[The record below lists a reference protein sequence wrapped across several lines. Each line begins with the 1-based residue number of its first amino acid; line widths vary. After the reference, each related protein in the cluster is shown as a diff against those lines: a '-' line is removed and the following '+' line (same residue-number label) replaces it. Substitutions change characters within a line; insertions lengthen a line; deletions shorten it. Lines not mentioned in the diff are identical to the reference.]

1 MSRHYPFCLS
11 TLPTVCAASL
21 ALLMPAS
28 VSPLL
33 AQTAPQQTAQ
43 QAALSDHAKTD
54 NKTEQKPSAESAPPQ
69 AAPTAAANPAA
80 QKGITGKAIDK
91 VKEVAKSAG
100 DIFSRV
106 PCLPPK
112 GGSKSM
118 GSLPHV
124 ASKLVAGQPVVII
137 AFGSS
142 STAGYG
148 ATSPDFNYPN
158 RLAAQLRRQYP
169 TADISVV
176 NAGKGGEDA
185 PEMMK
190 RLQTAVID
198 MQPDLVIWQVGTN
211 AVLRNLDPGETAK
224 LVEEGIARIQA
235 AGADVVLIDPQYSPK
250 VNEHAESAGKMMKLL
265 EQGRRASQGRPLPA
279 LRGDERLAREAGDP
293 DREFRDRRRPAHE
306 RLGLRLLRATAR
318 RRHHQVGRPD
328 QARRQRA
335 RGRAGVSADVIDVP
349 VGWAKARMRAP
360 VPTSLSA
367 ARAAEMVGTLRFAPT
382 LQQSA
387 RPHAFSSAASK
398 SSIRSSACSSPAEKR
413 MKPSLMPSSARAS
426 GVSR

>member
-11 TLPTVCAASL
+11 TLPTICAVSV

-28 VSPLL
+28 MSPLH

-43 QAALSDHAKTD
+43 QAALSNAKTE
-54 NKTEQKPSAESAPPQ
+54 NKVETKPPAESASP
-69 AAPTAAANPAA
+69 AAAANAAA

-91 VKEVAKSAG
+91 VKEAAKSAG

-112 GGSKSM
+112 GASKSM
-118 GSLPHV
+118 GSLPRV
-124 ASKLVAGQPVVII
+124 ASELVAGQPVMIV

-142 STAGYG
+142 STAGFG

-190 RLQTAVID
+190 RLQTSVID
-198 MQPDLVIWQVGTN
+198 MHPDLVIWQVGTN

-224 LVEEGIARIQA
+224 LVEEGIGRIQA
-235 AGADVVLIDPQYSPK
+235 VGADIVLIDPQYSPK
-250 VNEHAESAGKMMKLL
+250 VNEHAESAGKMMTLL
-265 EQGRRASQGRPLPA
+265 NKTAE
-279 LRGDERLAREAGDP
+279 LRK
-293 DREFRDRRRPAHE
+293 
-306 RLGLRLLRATAR
+306 
-318 RRHHQVGRPD
+318 VGIFP
-328 QARRQRA
+328 
-335 RGRAGVSADVIDVP
+335 
-349 VGWAKARMRAP
+349 
-360 VPTSLSA
+360 
-367 ARAAEMVGTLRFAPT
+367 RFAVMKDWHEKQAIPIENFVIADG
-382 LQQSA
+382 LHMSDWGYACFAQLLGDDIIKSVGQIKLGVNVPSDVRA
-387 RPHAFSSAASK
+387 YRP
-398 SSIRSSACSSPAEKR
+398 
-413 MKPSLMPSSARAS
+413 M
-426 GVSR
+426 

>member
-1 MSRHYPFCLS
+1 MSRHYPFYLP
-11 TLPTVCAASL
+11 TLPIVCAVSL
-21 ALLMPAS
+21 ALLMPAA
-28 VSPLL
+28 VSPLQ

-43 QAALSDHAKTD
+43 QAALSDHAKTE
-54 NKTEQKPSAESAPPQ
+54 NKAEKKPPAEG
-69 AAPTAAANPAA
+69 AAPAAGPNPAA

-112 GGSKSM
+112 GNSKSM

-124 ASKLVAGQPVVII
+124 ASRLIAGQPVVIV

-148 ATSPDFNYPN
+148 ATSPEFNYPN

-190 RLQTAVID
+190 RLQTSVID
-198 MQPDLVIWQVGTN
+198 MHPDLVIWQVGTN

-224 LVEEGIARIQA
+224 LVEEGIGRIQA
-235 AGADVVLIDPQYSPK
+235 VGADIVLIDPQYSPK
-250 VNEHAESAGKMMKLL
+250 VNEHAESAGKMMTLLNKTAELRKVGIFPRFAVMKDWHEKQAIPIENFVIADGLHMSDWGYACFAQLLGDDIIKSVGQIKL
-265 EQGRRASQGRPLPA
+265 
-279 LRGDERLAREAGDP
+279 
-293 DREFRDRRRPAHE
+293 
-306 RLGLRLLRATAR
+306 
-318 RRHHQVGRPD
+318 
-328 QARRQRA
+328 
-335 RGRAGVSADVIDVP
+335 GVNVPADV
-349 VGWAKARMRAP
+349 RAY
-360 VPTSLSA
+360 
-367 ARAAEMVGTLRFAPT
+367 
-382 LQQSA
+382 
-387 RPHAFSSAASK
+387 RP
-398 SSIRSSACSSPAEKR
+398 
-413 MKPSLMPSSARAS
+413 M
-426 GVSR
+426 